1 MAHISDRFGSA
12 MRGAWFS
19 LLILAAAALSWQAP
33 QAFAQAAP
41 APKASLF
48 PPSLAFGSI
57 AVSGSSATQEIALR
71 NTGTGPMSL
80 SGIVSAGGNFDLT
93 HDCPLGTDTLAAG
106 SFCTILVRFAPE
118 AAGLQSGVVQVL
130 DGVLSVVQEIVVTG
144 TGVVAGPKVVPSTTV
159 VTFPTTALFTTSG
172 PLVVMFT
179 NNETVDI
186 WPYFLDYLP
195 VEGEF
200 SPFPGSILID
210 GGSLAPKV
218 IGSKVVKSCKDAIFN
233 FETLAPGDACFA
245 LIYFTPYDVGLRTGS
260 LVLGWDYCGDG
271 CGETSMS
278 VMLQGNA
285 VPFSESDLTVSA
297 SQIDFGPVVVGT
309 PGVRTLTVTST
320 GYGPLTLLG
329 FRALGDIFQ
338 VESDCDRVLKTGSS
352 CTVKVTCTPKGF
364 VTVEG
369 DLYIDHDVSPGFT
382 NVKLICTGVER
393 PTPKILVESTG
404 VSFGSLS
411 LGATSEPQEVII
423 SSIGSAPLAITNVG
437 TVPPFAVGGGC
448 PPSLAPG
455 ASCVARLT
463 FTPFAPGRQH
473 NALEISSND
482 PDRPTVTVSLDGIG
496 CRPFSIL
503 AARRG
508 LSLCGP

>member
-1 MAHISDRFGSA
+1 MAHISDRYGPA
-12 MRGAWFS
+12 IRGAWFS
-19 LLILAAAALSWQAP
+19 LLVLAAVALSWHAP
-33 QAFAQAAP
+33 QAHAQA

-48 PPSLAFGSI
+48 PPSLAFGSV
-57 AVSGSSATQEIALR
+57 ATSGSSATQEIALR

-118 AAGLQSGVVQVL
+118 AAGLQSGVIQVL
-130 DGVLSVVQEIVVTG
+130 DGVLSVVQEVVVTG
-144 TGVVAGPKVVPSTTV
+144 TGVLAGPKVVPNTTV
-159 VTFPTTALFTTSG
+159 VTFPTTAVFTTSG
-172 PLVVMFT
+172 PMVVMFT
-179 NNETVDI
+179 NNETSDI
-186 WPYFLDYLP
+186 YPYFLDYLP

-200 SPFPGSILID
+200 SPFPGNILID
-210 GGSLAPKV
+210 GGSLSLGPKV
-218 IGSKVVKSCKDAIFN
+218 FGSKVTRPCQDVIFSAD
-233 FETLAPGDACFA
+233 TMAPGDSCFA
-245 LIYFTPYDVGLRTGS
+245 LVYFTPFDVGLRTGS
-260 LVLGWDYCGDG
+260 LKLGWDYCGDG
-271 CGETSMS
+271 CGDTDIS
-278 VMLQGNA
+278 VLLQGFA
-285 VPFSESDLTVSA
+285 VPFSEADLSVSV
-297 SQIDFGPVVVGT
+297 SQLDFGGVVVGT
-309 PGVRTLTVTST
+309 PAIRTFTLTST

-329 FRALGDIFQ
+329 FRALDEIFS
-338 VESDCDRVLKTGSS
+338 VDSDCDRSLKTGSS

-364 VTVEG
+364 VTVES
-369 DLYIDHDVSPGFT
+369 DLYIDHDVPPGFT
-382 NVKLICTGVER
+382 NVKLLCTGVER

-423 SSIGSAPLAITNVG
+423 SSIGSAPLAISNVG
-437 TVPPFAVGGGC
+437 TTPPFAVGGDC
-448 PPSLAPG
+448 PPSLPPG
-455 ASCVARLT
+455 ESCVARLT

-482 PDRPTVTVSLDGIG
+482 PDRPMVTVSLDGIG